1 MTFGSKKTGIRPI
14 ALLSLVGLIGLSG
27 CQQTYDDTKGWG
39 NDVEAWFRD
48 DFIRHVEASIEIIEE
63 EIAGPGETM
72 VAQEPESQEPEGQDP
87 ASDSAEAA
95 AMSEG
100 EVMMPKGTT
109 AEGKMAQPEMTK
121 PEMAKAEMAETETTP
136 PSASPERSAN
146 QEAQETQVASTAPEV
161 PVMAAKKAAMEKK
174 SRAPVGSQNAQQN
187 LYPQTAGKPA
197 PEPAAEA
204 KASKPQKAAGKP
216 AGMALHLSSN
226 RTKESASREWTQLK
240 TAFPEQLGNLDLK
253 IARTDLGEK
262 GVFFRVMAGSF
273 TDKSS
278 ASRICAELRKKKQ
291 YCAVMRAPKAAS
303 QAQTAEKKTAG

>member
-1 MTFGSKKTGIRPI
+1 MTFGSKKTGIWPI

-48 DFIRHVEASIEIIEE
+48 DFIKHVEASIEIIEE
-63 EIAGPGETM
+63 EIAGPGETA
-72 VAQEPESQEPEGQDP
+72 VAQEPESQDP

-95 AMSEG
+95 AMPEG
-100 EVMMPKGTT
+100 KVMMPKNTT
-109 AEGKMAQPEMTK
+109 AEGKMAQPEM
-121 PEMAKAEMAETETTP
+121 AKAEMAKTETNAS
-136 PSASPERSAN
+136 SASPERSAN
-146 QEAQETQVASTAPEV
+146 QAAQETQVASTAPEL
-161 PVMAAKKAAMEKK
+161 PAMAAKKAAMEKN
-174 SRAPVGSQNAQQN
+174 SRVPVDSRNAQQN
-187 LYPQTAGKPA
+187 LYPQTASKPA
-197 PEPAAEA
+197 PEPAAGA

-226 RTKESASREWTQLK
+226 RTKESANREWTQLK

-291 YCAVMRAPKAAS
+291 YCAVMEAPKAAS